1 MKIAMIMRRLDL
13 KGGSQRLFLYIA
25 NQYRRLGHDVKIY
38 AFFYSKERCFPDL
51 LEGFEVVALDQKFAA
66 DPEFKALR
74 RIPILRYVA
83 TLLTMRHE
91 TRTAKVLARLM
102 TPDADILNPHERV
115 AERTA
120 HFYRK
125 YVKDVPS
132 VWNTN
137 DTHSMRHLVD
147 KLAAVDPG
155 RFRQPWWKIPVY
167 RIRDWYENWR
177 YISSQDEIVVV
188 DKFNQRATYDYFG
201 RHAFVDRN
209 GPILSQFTYKP
220 RGAPS
225 KRVQLLTS
233 GIFFPHRRFEDAIC
247 AVAML
252 AKQGYDPTLRIIGN
266 PAGDPKYA
274 ERLHKLVDELRVSDR
289 VIFLGKISEEELI
302 SRYHEADIFLYPHT
316 MQSDGLAPTEAMACG
331 LPPVVS
337 KGAGIHEI
345 ITDRKTGLS
354 VRAMDPEDLA
364 RAIRELVDTPA
375 LYEKISQQAAEF
387 VRKNFTW
394 ERYGERQLAILG
406 HVLHGTPVPSV
417 PERREDEV

>member
-1 MKIAMIMRRLDL
+1 MRIAMIMRRLDL

-25 NQYRRLGHDVKIY
+25 NQYRRRGHDVNIY
-38 AFFYSKERCFPDL
+38 AFFYSKEKCFPDL
-51 LEGFEVVALDQKFAA
+51 LEGFEVAALDQKFAA
-66 DPEFKALR
+66 DPEFKTLR
-74 RIPILRYVA
+74 KVPILRNLA
-83 TLLTMRHE
+83 TLLITWHE
-91 TRTAKVLARLM
+91 TKTARALARRM

-115 AERTA
+115 AHRAA

-155 RFRQPWWKIPVY
+155 RYAQPWWKMLIY

-188 DKFNQRATYDYFG
+188 DKFNQCATREYFG
-201 RHAFVDRN
+201 RHAFVNRN

-233 GIFFPHRRFEDAIC
+233 GIFFPHRRFEDAIR

-266 PAGDPKYA
+266 PAGDPEYA
-274 ERLHKLVDELRVSDR
+274 TRLRKLVDELHVSDR
-289 VIFLGKISEEELI
+289 VIFLGKISEEDLI
-302 SRYHEADIFLYPHT
+302 RRYHEADVFLYPHT

-345 ITDRKTGLS
+345 ITDRETGLS
-354 VRAMDPEDLA
+354 VAAMNPGDLV
-364 RAIRELVDTPA
+364 RAIRELIDTPA
-375 LYEKISQQAAEF
+375 LYERISRQAAEF
-387 VRKNFTW
+387 VRKNFTN
-394 ERYGERQLAILG
+394 ELYGERQLAILE
-406 HVLHGTPVPSV
+406 HVLHRTPVPSV
-417 PERREDEV
+417 PERRE